1 VPPSEGK
8 PDWQAIGDPLEAA
21 LLAFAGR
28 CGISVRAERAAWRR
42 VAEQPFDTSLR
53 RMTTLH
59 RAPDGRWRIICKGA
73 PEAIVALLKV
83 VPDWATA
90 AAAELADT
98 GLRVLAV
105 AVADHPAEDEPAV
118 DDPSGLELLGLVGIG
133 DPVRTRAVD
142 TARAFEEAGI
152 RLLLITGDHP
162 ATATA
167 VAAEVGIWRSGEA
180 VHHGAE
186 GTPDD
191 DRADRTRVFARIEPD
206 QKLDIV
212 AALQRRGHVVAMT
225 GDGVNDAAA
234 LRRADIGVAMGGGTE
249 VARQAADL
257 VLVDDNLATMT
268 VAVRE
273 GRRIY
278 DNIRRFLHYGL
289 SGGVAELMVM
299 LAGPFLGLTIPL
311 LPAQILWINLLT
323 HGIPGVALGAEP
335 AEPGVM
341 RRPPRPPQ
349 ESVLGAGLARAV
361 GWTGLALAVTTLVAG
376 LAAAALGWPWQ
387 TMVFLVLGLGQLG
400 VALAIRAR
408 RSPDSDRNRALP
420 LAVLLSVGLLL
431 AAVLVPVLRDL
442 LGTAPLTV
450 VQIVGCLVLAGA
462 PASALLAARRL
473 ARLRS
478 RHSGP

>member
-1 VPPSEGK
+1 
-8 PDWQAIGDPLEAA
+8 
-21 LLAFAGR
+21 
-28 CGISVRAERAAWRR
+28 
-42 VAEQPFDTSLR
+42 
-53 RMTTLH
+53 
-59 RAPDGRWRIICKGA
+59 
-73 PEAIVALLKV
+73 
-83 VPDWATA
+83 
-90 AAAELADT
+90 
-98 GLRVLAV
+98 
-105 AVADHPAEDEPAV
+105 
-118 DDPSGLELLGLVGIG
+118 
-133 DPVRTRAVD
+133 
-142 TARAFEEAGI
+142 
-152 RLLLITGDHP
+152 
-162 ATATA
+162 
-167 VAAEVGIWRSGEA
+167 
-180 VHHGAE
+180 
-186 GTPDD
+186 
-191 DRADRTRVFARIEPD
+191 
-206 QKLDIV
+206 
-212 AALQRRGHVVAMT
+212 
-225 GDGVNDAAA
+225 
-234 LRRADIGVAMGGGTE
+234 
-249 VARQAADL
+249 
-257 VLVDDNLATMT
+257 
-268 VAVRE
+268 
-273 GRRIY
+273 
-278 DNIRRFLHYGL
+278 
-289 SGGVAELMVM
+289 
-299 LAGPFLGLTIPL
+299 LTIPL